1 MCAVL
6 LTSNFV
12 IGAPLFVRRMLIAY
26 AYTNAEEEDAGCE
39 LAYRR
44 QALRFSYT
52 ITPGSRH
59 LMRMRGECACF
70 TVLQSAESRRL
81 SCPDESD

>member
-1 MCAVL
+1 M
-6 LTSNFV
+6 
-12 IGAPLFVRRMLIAY
+12 RRMLIAC
-26 AYTNAEEEDAGCE
+26 AYTNAE

-59 LMRMRGECACF
+59 LIRMRGECACI
-70 TVLQSAESRRL
+70 TVLQVLSRAAYF
-81 SCPDESD
+81 CPDESDEEEREDGCGRHFAAAA